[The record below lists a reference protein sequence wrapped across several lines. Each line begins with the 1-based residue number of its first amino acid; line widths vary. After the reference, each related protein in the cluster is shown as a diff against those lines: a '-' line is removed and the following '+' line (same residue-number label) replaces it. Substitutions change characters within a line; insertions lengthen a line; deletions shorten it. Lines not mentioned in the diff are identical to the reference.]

1 MDSVRAFH
9 GARLERECQ
18 FEPPQR
24 STTPGSP
31 DDTDRNHPPRRDE
44 RQRRDVSSH
53 SRQASHL
60 GRRGAKRRDSSPSH
74 SRWNRGCRISQA
86 PIQRGSDRPQHL
98 SVCREEP
105 SAGTRS
111 SSQARSL
118 GCFPAAGNSSPG
130 ESLKLPRKGLNS
142 PSTARF
148 SESRVSEMRK
158 LEIPIFMGV
167 TKLSPQAPTTIGI
180 GHAFPGQHPVCRDCG
195 AYALGMRTTRSP
207 QDGFLDRDE
216 LRKERGSWSRSSRN
230 TWLRTGP
237 Q

>member
-1 MDSVRAFH
+1 
-9 GARLERECQ
+9 
-18 FEPPQR
+18 
-24 STTPGSP
+24 
-31 DDTDRNHPPRRDE
+31 
-44 RQRRDVSSH
+44 
-53 SRQASHL
+53 
-60 GRRGAKRRDSSPSH
+60 
-74 SRWNRGCRISQA
+74 
-86 PIQRGSDRPQHL
+86 
-98 SVCREEP
+98 
-105 SAGTRS
+105 
-111 SSQARSL
+111 
-118 GCFPAAGNSSPG
+118 
-130 ESLKLPRKGLNS
+130 
-142 PSTARF
+142 
-148 SESRVSEMRK
+148 MRK